1 MKKCMP
7 VLSILSLLL
16 TGCWDRRE
24 LNELAISMAMGID
37 KVENEYRVT
46 AQVVIPFE
54 VSMKGG
60 SARTSVTL
68 FEASG
73 VTVYE
78 AIRKMTKISP
88 RKIYPGHLRILV
100 LGEELAREGIGE
112 SLDLIERDWEIRSD
126 FYVVVARNHSA
137 AEILNVTTPLEK
149 IPANKM
155 FNTLKTSEKS
165 WAASKGFT
173 LDELIA
179 DLTSDGTEAVL
190 TGIEVKGNKEKGA
203 SNGNVDMITPA
214 ALIQFDHLA
223 VFKNDKLVGW
233 LNERETRGYNA
244 VTNAVKSTVASI
256 PCPTGGK
263 ATIEVNEFNSDVIG
277 YMKNGKPEVDIHSTV
292 VGNVGAVE
300 CKIDLTK
307 PETLAELEKIYTQTA
322 KKIIKEAIETAQKEY
337 KSDIFGFGDAFHRSN
352 PKDWRKLKE
361 QWDETFPDVT
371 VNVNVDMKIRG
382 IGTIN
387 KTFLEKLKD

>member
-1 MKKCMP
+1 MKRCIP
-7 VLSILSLLL
+7 FLLILSLIL

-24 LNELAISMAMGID
+24 LNELAISVAMGID
-37 KVENEYRVT
+37 KVEDEYRVT
-46 AQVVIPFE
+46 AQVVLPSE
-54 VSMKGG
+54 ASLKEG
-60 SARTSVTL
+60 SRGPSVTV
-68 FEASG
+68 FKATGE
-73 VTVYE
+73 TVYE
-78 AIRKMTKISP
+78 AIRKLTKISP

-100 LGEELAREGIGE
+100 LGEELARAGIGD

-126 FYVVVARNHSA
+126 FYVVVARNHTA
-137 AEILNVTTPLEK
+137 TEILNITTPLEK

-179 DLTSDGTEAVL
+179 DLTSEGTEAVL
-190 TGIEVKGNKEKGA
+190 TGIEVKGNKEKG
-203 SNGNVDMITPA
+203 STIGNVDRITPA
-214 ALIQFDHLA
+214 ALIKFDHLA
-223 VFKNDKLVGW
+223 VFKKDKLVGW

-244 VTNAVKSTVASI
+244 ITNSIKSTVASI

-263 ATIEVNEFNSDVIG
+263 ATIEVNQFHSDVVG
-277 YMKNGKPEVDIHSTV
+277 YMKNGKPEVDVNSSAE
-292 VGNVGAVE
+292 GNVGAVE
-300 CKIDLTK
+300 CKIDLSK
-307 PETLAELEKIYTQTA
+307 PEILAELEKIYAQNA
-322 KKIIKEAIETAQKEY
+322 KKIIKEAIDAAQKEY

-352 PKDWRKLKE
+352 PKEWQKFKE
-361 QWDETFPDVT
+361 QWDETFPDLT

-382 IGTIN
+382 TGTIN